1 MSEMEKTYFQRFAL
15 PHINKKAENSRKTG
29 FSPFLRK
36 EFFPVC
42 RSGFPETQF
51 RDQITKTASSL
62 CNEQI

>member
-15 PHINKKAENSRKTG
+15 PHINKKAENSRETG

-51 RDQITKTASSL
+51 RGQITKTASNL